1 MMNEKI
7 EKINKYLKQ
16 QLWMDF
22 ELYGIIFLEL
32 GLSGRI
38 DEMGEEKINIIFK
51 RPYMIACTSLFTYEG
66 GGDFVEL
73 FTGEEAYEINKR
85 YGVTRGN
92 YIFKLMNTHLE
103 GLMYIIAEDIDVNIC

>member
-1 MMNEKI
+1 MNEKI

-16 QLWMDF
+16 KLWMDF
-22 ELYGIIFLEL
+22 ELFGISFLEMS
-32 GLSGRI
+32 LSGKI
-38 DEMGEEKINIIFK
+38 DEVGEEKINIIFK
-51 RPYMIACTSLFTYEG
+51 QPYMIACTSLFTYEG

-92 YIFKLMNTHLE
+92 YIFKLMNTQPE
-103 GLMYIIAEDIDVNIC
+103 GLMYIIAKDINATIC